1 MQMQDLMSGRQL
13 YVLKCSGCHSL
24 HRPDELPALQWEK
37 TVAEMMTRAKLTSE
51 EAQLI
56 VRYLVTV
63 SATKEGVPYENGVT
77 NGSKWIQECTS
88 IGSNDL

>member
-1 MQMQDLMSGRQL
+1 MQDLITGRQL

-24 HRPDELPALQWEK
+24 HRPDELSVQQWEK
-37 TVAEMMTRAKLTSE
+37 TVPEMMTRAKLTKE

-63 SATKEGVPYENGVT
+63 LETKERAPSENASA
-77 NGSKWIQECTS
+77 SKS
-88 IGSNDL
+88 DNDQ